1 MTLSSWFWEVVGG
14 AEVSFLAFAIVRL
27 IHKNCGLCS
36 TLLHFRATVVHHSSA
51 QHFDKD
57 AVGRSNQCAV
67 YRTKNKSR
75 FRIQDTPAA
84 LFSDKITVL
93 RAEFKT
99 IYFSNWLAWSRL
111 RQKVAIFC
119 QTKPIFAGRSS
130 ATVKKICPVWR
141 KMGLFGPDSVPPHQ
155 LLILTIDSSGLYMI
169 LSEYDKAFFERIGR
183 PLSNGI
189 YERLDKNIGFC
200 SVANEVAF
208 CLCNANNY
216 PLRTFYIFMTRA
228 RLSPTAYR
236 QYDLL

>member
-36 TLLHFRATVVHHSSA
+36 TLLHFRAAVVHHSSA

-57 AVGRSNQCAV
+57 AVGCSNQCAV
-67 YRTKNKSR
+67 YRMKNKSR
-75 FRIQDTPAA
+75 LRIQDAPAA

-99 IYFSNWLAWSRL
+99 IYFSNWLAWSPQ
-111 RQKVAIFC
+111 RQK
-119 QTKPIFAGRSS
+119 KGH
-130 ATVKKICPVWR
+130 
-141 KMGLFGPDSVPPHQ
+141 FGPDSVPPHQ

-169 LSEYDKAFFERIGR
+169 LSEYDKAFFERTGW

-200 SVANEVAF
+200 SVANAVAF